1 MPQLVVL
8 PAARGDLLDQAQYY
22 DSQGGDALGNRFLR
36 QCEAAF
42 ARLLRFPESGAS
54 VLHRHPRLV
63 DCRFVPVPG
72 FDAMLIFYRLT
83 VDQIQIVRLL
93 HGARDIEAAF
103 SDDDRLNG

>member
-8 PAARGDLLDQAQYY
+8 PAARGDLLDQAPYY
-22 DSQGGDALGNRFLR
+22 DSHGGEALGNRFLR
-36 QCEAAF
+36 QCAAF
-42 ARLLRFPESGAS
+42 ARLLRSPERGAS

-63 DCRFVPVPG
+63 DCRFVPVRG

-83 VDQIQIVRLL
+83 ADQIQIVRLL